1 MTAKSWKRMFA
12 ASAALAFSIA
22 SAYATT
28 YYHKGSDGYGDS
40 TFNAAKAG
48 SVGWS
53 TSPNGSIVS
62 SISDWAESDFIASG
76 SGNAIR
82 LPTTDSDITFPGKS
96 LTLDSTLSFKRA
108 SGSTALTRNVTI
120 DDLRFTGT
128 GGIFSHGESK
138 NDHGS
143 NPTVF
148 CVKGGI
154 AIGDGA
160 VMTLDQSFN
169 ASNDKREFVIDSAVI
184 GGEASAIAFRTLY
197 TTSDNN
203 SSAVVTFNS
212 MAGFY
217 GTFKV
222 DSTTTTPN
230 FYLTVKGSFNGTMTS
245 LPANTKSATFDFDG
259 LPAGKGIRI
268 KGTAPAAAVMQT
280 LRVYSATAD
289 FASPGLVVATF
300 EDISSPGAVENIG
313 WSIQYA
319 TSVDGTYVGLTLKA
333 VANGDGTVSLVTAA
347 NVYYKTGSDSNYSS
361 TLPIASR
368 LASGW
373 SLRPG
378 GDKYAVE
385 AANIPSGDFVV
396 SGGNVLRTVNN
407 QTFGGNS
414 LKISGPGDGSS
425 WQVVMKHSD
434 EGSASSP
441 DTTLSSTITVGNL
454 VFSGGA
460 VFLASNNL
468 WFKFAGGIGIESG
481 RSFGI
486 MPVNSENSYALR
498 RLEVASSV
506 TGGADTSID
515 VFKTAGG
522 SSKATAGAFH
532 LVFDDLE
539 NFEGVFN
546 DSLPVSGWVADGSYI
561 HFKGAFGGRIGTM
574 NATAAKFIVNYDG
587 LPAGKGLV
595 SATTTVPEKLKSGTV
610 FYSSDVSRFT
620 TDGTVLAMFPAGTT
634 IDPSEFSF
642 KYASAWNGEESATPP
657 CRVESG
663 ANGEVLL
670 VVDIQAPAFA
680 KMVADAETGEY
691 SWHFYLSDNGAL
703 GDDVTETCG
712 KTVPD
717 NSMTVLFSS
726 AAEFA
731 AISANP
737 GTAMEYRMTSFTC
750 TGDTDFST
758 APFAITAVS
767 GLSIDPAGHRVTVST
782 AFANTL
788 ASVSSETAGSEFC
801 VTVPANGAE
810 TLNGPVISGTVKFVK
825 SGAGTLF
832 CFKADQTYTGG
843 NKVEGGVLSA
853 PKPPSSALHKPGGT
867 VENSAENT
875 LKMDSTDYNA
885 AKHYFGAAGS
895 DITVADGA
903 VFDVYGN
910 YGYHIY
916 RIVLDGGTLQSVDI
930 DNVNAGQTDKN
941 IHQNENGVGSGNILL
956 TDDSEIRF
964 RSNIVLSDGTID
976 LAGHVLDIHCNVGD
990 KKVLLKCNATNGTI
1004 RLIRDGGT
1012 PEEGLKITGSSPVDA
1027 STVTLIDEV
1036 GLRVAAPFT
1045 VSNYTAKAA
1054 KYWNNTSGLY
1064 TGSAQMTV
1072 TGAFRPEGRYFPGVT
1087 MADGSTLDLGAWD
1100 IDNWGAFK
1108 PLATGARNGGKI
1120 DFAAG
1125 AKVTIDLSGRADTR
1139 ALAMADDGAGTYL
1152 FKWGEGAVAPAADA
1166 GVEFSLDPGDEGR
1179 GFELAGDATGL
1190 KIRVKPGFTIRIA
1203 GGRDVKVSGEWM
1215 AANCETFGT
1224 VATDKLSGW
1233 LEEAGANGLPRWQ
1246 SWLLGLDPAK
1256 EDSVMLCSACEREP
1270 AEGGEFTVDTN
1281 LNIPEEAETTVT
1293 AQLVRDGN
1301 QVCDTKSVSS
1311 GKVWLTGS
1319 LAEGSSFAR
1328 FTVRVTV
1335 E

>member
-28 YYHKGSDGYGDS
+28 YYHKGSDGYGAS

-62 SISDWAESDFIASG
+62 SISDWEESDFIVSG

-82 LPTTDSDITFPGKS
+82 IPATDADVTFPGKS
-96 LTLDSTLSFKRA
+96 LTFNDSTLSFKRA

-154 AIGDGA
+154 TIADGA
-160 VMTLDQSFN
+160 AMTLDQSFN
-169 ASNDKREFVIDSAVI
+169 SNNDKREFVIDSAVT
-184 GGEASAIAFRTLY
+184 GGEDSSIAFKI
-197 TTSDNN
+197 SGSGSNN
-203 SSAVVTFNS
+203 TAPATFNS
-212 MAGFY
+212 LSGFY

-222 DSTTTTPN
+222 ASGSGSFP
-230 FYLTVKGSFNGTMTS
+230 FYLTVNGTFNGTVTS
-245 LPANTKSATFDFDG
+245 LPANTQSATFDFDG

-268 KGTAPAAAVMQT
+268 KGTAPAAAVMPK

-289 FASPGLVVATF
+289 FTTPGLVVATF

-319 TSVDGTYVGLTLKA
+319 TSVDGTYSGLTLKA

-347 NVYYKTGSDSNYSS
+347 NVYYKTGSDSSYSS
-361 TLPIASR
+361 TLPMASR

-378 GDKYAVE
+378 GGTHAVE
-385 AANIPSGDFVV
+385 AANIASGDFIV
-396 SGGNVLRTVNN
+396 SGGNVLRTVND

-425 WQVVMKHSD
+425 WQVIMKHSQ

-441 DTTLSSTITVGNL
+441 DTALSSTITVGNL
-454 VFSGGA
+454 VFSGGV
-460 VFLASNNL
+460 VFLGSNNL
-468 WFKFAGGIGIESG
+468 WFKLAGNIGIESG

-486 MPVNSENSYALR
+486 MPVNNENSYALR

-506 TGGADTSID
+506 TGGADASID

-546 DSLPVSGWVADGSYI
+546 DSLPVSNWVADGSYI

-610 FYSSDVSRFT
+610 FYSSDVSKFT
-620 TDGTVLAMFPAGTT
+620 TDGTVLATFPAGTT
-634 IDPSEFSF
+634 IDPAQFSF
-642 KYASAWNGEESATPP
+642 KYASAWNGEESVTPP

-680 KMVADAETGEY
+680 KMVADAESGEY
-691 SWHFYLSDNGAL
+691 SWHFYLAAAGGAL

-726 AAEFA
+726 AEEFA

-737 GTAMEYRMTSFTC
+737 GSAKEYRITSFVC
-750 TGDTDFST
+750 TGDTDFT
-758 APFAITAVS
+758 AAPFTVTPDS
-767 GLSIDPAGHRVTVST
+767 GLSIDPAGHRVTVS
-782 AFANTL
+782 AALAN
-788 ASVSSETAGSEFC
+788 AIAGVSSATAGSEFC
-801 VTVPANGAE
+801 VNVASGAE
-810 TLNGPVISGTVKFVK
+810 TLDGPAISGTVKLVK
-825 SGAGTLF
+825 TGAGMLY
-832 CFKADQTYTGG
+832 CAKANQTYTGG
-843 NKVEGGVLSA
+843 N
-853 PKPPSSALHKPGGT
+853 T
-867 VENSAENT
+867 VEAGILAAPYPASETHDIPSGSINRGEKAV
-875 LKMDSTDYNA
+875 NA
-885 AKHYFGAAGS
+885 DTATYTASLQYFGATNTEIKVESGAG
-895 DITVADGA
+895 
-903 VFDVYGN
+903 FDLNSN
-910 YGYHIY
+910 YGYNKY
-916 RIVLDGGTLQSVDI
+916 NIVLNGGTLWNTQYSLSR
-930 DNVNAGQTDKN
+930 G
-941 IHQNENGVGSGNILL
+941 IHQRDI
-956 TDDSEIRF
+956 TDDGVTFSMTADSSLRF
-964 RSNIVLSDGTID
+964 RSDILVSGGNPID
-976 LAGHVLDIHCNVGD
+976 LGGHTLSIYCALGSKYIH
-990 KKVLLKCNATNGTI
+990 LKNSITNGTVQI
-1004 RLIRDGGT
+1004 VKGDAAYGKT
-1012 PEEGLKITGSSPVDA
+1012 PDTGSGIRIAAAVDA
-1027 STVTLIDEV
+1027 ANGFTLEDGT
-1036 GLRVAAPFT
+1036 GLLVANAFT
-1045 VSNYTAKAA
+1045 VSNYTAKLPER
-1054 KYWNNTSGLY
+1054 YGTLLY

-1072 TGAFRPEGRYFPGVT
+1072 TGTFRPEQRYFPGIT

-1120 DFAAG
+1120 DFADG

-1152 FKWGEGAVAPAADA
+1152 FNWGEGAVAPAAGA
-1166 GVEFSLDPGDEGR
+1166 GVEFSLDPENEGR

-1215 AANCETFGT
+1215 AANCGDFGT
-1224 VATDKLSGW
+1224 VATGELSGW
-1233 LEEAGANGLPRWQ
+1233 LEAAGANGLPRWQ

-1293 AQLVRDGN
+1293 ARLVRDGN

-1319 LAEGSSFAR
+1319 LAEGSSFGR

>member
-28 YYHKGSDGYGDS
+28 YYHKGSDASGTS

-48 SVGWS
+48 SSGWS

-62 SISDWAESDFIASG
+62 SISDWAESDFVSG
-76 SGNAIR
+76 SGNVIR
-82 LPTTDSDITFPGKS
+82 IPPTDADVAFQGKS
-96 LTLDSTLSFKRA
+96 LSLDGTTLMFKRA

-120 DDLRFTGT
+120 DVLRFTGT
-128 GGIFSHGESK
+128 GGTFSHGESK

-154 AIGDGA
+154 AIEDGA
-160 VMTLDQSFN
+160 AMTLEQSFN
-169 ASNDKREFVIDSAVI
+169 SSNDRREFVIDSAVT
-184 GGEASAIAFRTLY
+184 GGENSSIAFKN
-197 TTSDNN
+197 SGSGSNN
-203 SSAVVTFNS
+203 TAPATFNS
-212 MAGFY
+212 LSGFY
-217 GTFKV
+217 GTFMV
-222 DSTTTTPN
+222 ASGSGEHPFN
-230 FYLTVKGSFNGTMTS
+230 LTVNGTFNGTVTS

-268 KGTAPAAAVMQT
+268 KGTAPAAAVMKT

-289 FASPGLVVATF
+289 FTTPGLVVATF
-300 EDISSPGAVENIG
+300 EDISSPGAVENLG
-313 WSIQYA
+313 WSMQYA
-319 TSVDGTYVGLTLKA
+319 TSVDGTYSGLHLKA

-347 NVYYKTGSDSNYSS
+347 NVYYKTGSDSGYSS

-378 GDKYAVE
+378 GGAYAVE
-385 AANIPSGDFVV
+385 AANIASGDFIV
-396 SGGNVLRTVNN
+396 SGGNVLRTVDN

-425 WQVVMKHSD
+425 FQVAMKHSQ
-434 EGSASSP
+434 EGNAKTP
-441 DTTLSSTITVGNL
+441 DTTISSTITVGNL

-460 VFLASNNL
+460 VLLASNNL
-468 WFKFAGGIGIESG
+468 WFKFAGNIGIESG
-481 RSFGI
+481 RSFDI
-486 MPVNSENSYALR
+486 MPVNNENSYALR
-498 RLEVASSV
+498 RLEVESAV
-506 TGGADTSID
+506 AGGADTSINLYK
-515 VFKTAGG
+515 VPGATK
-522 SSKATAGAFH
+522 STAGAFH

-595 SATTTVPEKLKSGTV
+595 SAMTTVPEKLKSGTV

-620 TDGTVLAMFPAGTT
+620 TDGTVLATFPAGTT
-634 IDPSEFSF
+634 IDPAQFSF
-642 KYASAWNGEESATPP
+642 KYASAWNGEESVTPP

-670 VVDIQAPAFA
+670 VVDSQAPAFA
-680 KMVADAETGEY
+680 KMVADAESGEY
-691 SWHFYLSDNGAL
+691 SWHFYLAADGGAL

-737 GTAMEYRMTSFTC
+737 GTAMEYRMTLFTC

-767 GLSIDPAGHRVTVST
+767 GLSIDPAGYRVTVST

-801 VTVPANGAE
+801 VTVPASGAE
-810 TLNGPVISGTVKFVK
+810 TLNGPVISGTVKLVK
-825 SGAGTLF
+825 AGAGTLF

-853 PKPPSSALHKPGGT
+853 PKPPSSELHKPGGT
-867 VENSAENT
+867 IENSAENT
-875 LKMDSTDYNA
+875 LKTDSTAYNA

-916 RIVLDGGTLQSVDI
+916 RIVLDGGTLRNVDMN
-930 DNVNAGQTDKN
+930 NVNEGQTDKN

-956 TDDSEIRF
+956 TADSAMRF
-964 RSNIVLSDGTID
+964 RSNIVLSDGTIN
-976 LAGHVLDIHCNVGD
+976 LGGHALDIHCSVGD

-1027 STVTLIDEV
+1027 STVTLIDAA

-1045 VSNYTAKAA
+1045 VSNYTAKAT

-1064 TGSAQMTV
+1064 TGQAQMTV
-1072 TGAFRPEGRYFPGVT
+1072 TGTFRPEGRYFPGVT
-1087 MADGSTLDLGAWD
+1087 MVDGSTLDLGAWD
-1100 IDNWGAFK
+1100 IDDWGAFK

-1120 DFAAG
+1120 DFADG
-1125 AKVTIDLSGRADTR
+1125 AKVTIDLSGRDDTR

-1152 FKWGEGAVAPAADA
+1152 FKWGEGAVAPADGA
-1166 GVEFSLDPGDEGR
+1166 GVEFSLDPENDGR
-1179 GFELAGDATGL
+1179 GFELEGDETGL

-1215 AANCETFGT
+1215 AANCGDFGT
-1224 VATDKLSGW
+1224 VATDELSGW
-1233 LEEAGANGLPRWQ
+1233 LEAAGANGLPRWQ

-1281 LNIPEEAETTVT
+1281 LNIPVEAETTVT
-1293 AQLVRDGN
+1293 ARLVRDGN

-1319 LAEGSSFAR
+1319 LAEGSSFGR